1 LESLGLTLESFIT
14 DKDKSQAEEKY
25 DKVGQQSQYVPHRNS
40 ATLQPAKLYTV
51 ALENTPEKLRDSVKR
66 ANWRKDKM
74 KLTER
79 YGSRLPSIVR
89 IFDAADYD
97 NDPVAVVHTFYQ
109 EWDEDQGI
117 FKMYEGVGND
127 WIRRYSFSE
136 DEVYRG
142 KGREVYNGNKF
153 VSSFQSEITGT
164 LKLQLKRE
172 VDRGKRLSVR
182 FSDVIVYFY

>member
-1 LESLGLTLESFIT
+1 
-14 DKDKSQAEEKY
+14 
-25 DKVGQQSQYVPHRNS
+25 
-40 ATLQPAKLYTV
+40 
-51 ALENTPEKLRDSVKR
+51 
-66 ANWRKDKM
+66 M

-117 FKMYEGVGND
+117 FKMNDEVGNEG
-127 WIRRYSFSE
+127 IRRYSFNE

-153 VSSFQSEITGT
+153 VSSFQSEIPGT